1 MENKENIW
9 KSNNSWKIVHQ
20 KGKGVRIEQISEEK
34 TESDS
39 NNPSKQEGGK
49 LKMITKFL
57 KNPYG
62 DGIEVPLQEKVHV
75 EDKKY
80 WISNIGKS
88 NADDYFTIKT
98 PRGGK
103 ILTAISEGSLEIKG
117 NNTY

>member
-1 MENKENIW
+1 MENKGNIW
-9 KSNNSWKIVHQ
+9 KSNNSWKIVHK

-34 TESDS
+34 TEFDS
-39 NNPSKQEGGK
+39 KNPSEQEGGK
-49 LKMITKFL
+49 LKIITKFL

-62 DGIEVPLQEKVHV
+62 DGTEVPLQEKVYV

-88 NADDYFTIKT
+88 NTDAYFTIKT
-98 PRGGK
+98 PRGDK

-117 NNTY
+117 NITY